1 MNMPKLSL
9 PGCNYFYFFPALVG
23 IVFLILFNLTA
34 FSQEKPASPK
44 LSVKG
49 TNITL
54 QQAFQQIKKET
65 GLTVFYTNLI
75 LNDKEKVSV
84 NFNNAPLNEVL
95 NYLLKNKNISYQI
108 RRDKVIVLEKKVS
121 SAATSSRKTSFLVKG
136 VVIDGQNVPLAG
148 VSIRQKNGTSAAI
161 SDQNG
166 NYTISV
172 SGTDARLEF
181 AYLGF
186 DTQER
191 AVNNDR
197 NINIVLKEKL
207 TGLDEIVVIGYGT
220 TTKRDLTGAVGT
232 VNMKDLEKAPIR
244 SFEEALAGRIAGV
257 EVSSPD
263 GQPGSASNIVI
274 RGNNSITQDNSPL
287 YVIDGFPLEDVDNNA
302 LNPADIES
310 IEVLK
315 DASATAIYGA
325 RGANGVIMITT
336 KRGKIGEPV
345 INYNGYYGTQ
355 KVIKEMQLMEAY
367 DFVKLQREVSS
378 TSATNIYGPAED
390 DERYK
395 LSPGINWQNEVF
407 RTAPMINNYISIN
420 GGTAKTKYSISGST
434 LNQDGIVLNTGF
446 NRYQGRVVLDQEINK
461 KLKVGVNL
469 NYTEAESYGV
479 LASSSFGN
487 LSSLSIMS
495 SVWAYRPVS
504 GNLSDENLLDDLID
518 PTIDETS
525 DYRINPKKAALNTSN
540 KLVTNT
546 FSANVFAE
554 YMLTRNL
561 KLRIT
566 GGINKAT
573 NRRDIFYNSETYQG
587 SLFTA
592 SSRGGPYGT
601 ISTVTNNNFLN
612 ENTLTYSK
620 VFNKVH
626 RLNVVGGFT
635 YQKRGSNVFGASAY
649 TVPNEELGV
658 YGLDEGVLN
667 ALQSSLTESKQASF
681 LGRAM
686 YNYKSKYYATASF
699 RTDGS
704 SRFAPGNQWSYFPSG
719 SLAWRFSGEDFMK
732 SLPFVYDAKLRAG
745 YGVTGNNRVTDYAF
759 RAIQAMPANAA
770 YAFNNGII
778 PGSVLTALSNENLKW
793 ESTGQFDAGLDL
805 DLLKGRIQF
814 TTDFYMKKTYDLLLN
829 SGLPGSVGILNTFK
843 NIGEVQNRGWEFS
856 LNTVNIQQKNF
867 KWSSSFNI
875 SFNKNKVVELTENQ
889 EAITTAVSWDSGFK
903 MPLYIAKKGDPI
915 GRFYGFVW
923 EGVYQKSDFN
933 YLPNGTPQLKDEV
946 ATNGGTRASIRP
958 GDVKYKDLNGDGI
971 LNSDDYTMI
980 GNPYPIHT
988 GGFSNNFEYKQF
1000 DLNVFFQWSY
1010 GNDIFNAN
1018 RLFFEGSS
1026 VARANQNQYA
1036 SYIDRWSETNQDSK
1050 NFRVG
1055 GQGPYAYSSRVV
1067 EDGSYLRLKTVSL
1080 GYNLPAKYAKAIKIN
1095 ALRVYS
1101 SAQNLYTW
1109 TNYSGQD
1116 PEVSTKNSALTTG
1129 FDYSPFPR
1137 ALTFTF
1143 GLNVTL

>member
-1 MNMPKLSL
+1 MPKLSFT
-9 PGCNYFYFFPALVG
+9 GRNYFYFFSTLIG
-23 IVFLILFNLTA
+23 IVFFMLFNEAA
-34 FSQEKPASPK
+34 FSQEKPVLQK

-65 GLTVFYTNLI
+65 GLIVFYTNLV

-121 SAATSSRKTSFLVKG
+121 VGGGSASKSSFIVKG
-136 VVIDGQNVPLAG
+136 IIIDVKNIPLPGVI
-148 VSIRQKNGTSAAI
+148 IKQKNGTSTAV
-161 SDQNG
+161 SDAKG
-166 NYTISV
+166 NYSISV
-172 SGTDARLEF
+172 SGQDANLEF
-181 AYLGF
+181 TYMGF
-186 DTQER
+186 ETQEI
-191 AVNNDR
+191 AVNDLK
-197 NINIVLKEKL
+197 NINVVLKEKL

-232 VNMKDLEKAPIR
+232 VVMKDLEKAPVR
-244 SFEEALAGRIAGV
+244 SFEEALAGRVAGV

-263 GQPGSASNIVI
+263 GQPGSASSIVI

-287 YVIDGFPLEDVDNNA
+287 YVIDGFPLEDVDNNT

-310 IEVLK
+310 IEILK

-325 RGANGVIMITT
+325 RGANGVIIITT
-336 KRGKIGEPV
+336 KRGKVGEPV
-345 INYNGYYGTQ
+345 INYNGYYGVQ
-355 KVIKEMQLMEAY
+355 KVIKEIKLMEAY
-367 DFVKLQREVSS
+367 DFVKLQREVN
-378 TSATNIYGPAED
+378 SAGAISIYGPVVD
-390 DERYK
+390 DDRYK
-395 LSPGINWQNEVF
+395 LSPGINWQDEVF
-407 RTAPMINNYISIN
+407 KSAPMQNNYISIN
-420 GGTAKTKYSISGST
+420 GGTSKTKYSISGSI
-434 LNQDGIVLNTGF
+434 LNQDGIILNTGF
-446 NRYQGRVVLDQEINK
+446 NRYQGRVVLDQAINN

-469 NYTEAESYGV
+469 NYSGTDSYGV

-487 LSSLSIMS
+487 TSSLSIMS
-495 SVWAYRPVS
+495 SIWAYRPVS
-504 GNLSDENLLDDLID
+504 GNVSDEDLLEELID
-518 PTIDETS
+518 PSIEETS
-525 DYRINPKKAALNTSN
+525 DYRTNPKKTAINTSN

-546 FSANVFAE
+546 FFANLFAE
-554 YMLTRNL
+554 YMITKNL

-566 GGINKAT
+566 GGVNKSAS
-573 NRRDIFYNSETYQG
+573 RRDVFYNSNTYQG
-587 SLFTA
+587 SLFSA
-592 SSRGGPYGT
+592 SSKGGPYGS
-601 ISTVTNNNFLN
+601 ISTVQTDNFLN

-626 RLNVVGGFT
+626 RLNLVGGFT
-635 YQKRGSNVFGASAY
+635 YQKRSGNIFGATAFS
-649 TVPNEELGV
+649 VPNEELGV
-658 YGLDEGVLN
+658 YGLDEGVLS

-704 SRFAPGNQWSYFPSG
+704 SRFALGNQWSYFPSG

-759 RAIQAMPANAA
+759 RAIQAMPTNAA
-770 YAFNNGII
+770 YAFNNGVT
-778 PGSVLTALSNENLKW
+778 PGSVLTALSNNDLKW

-805 DLLKGRIQF
+805 DLFKGRIQF
-814 TTDFYMKKTYDLLLN
+814 TTDFYIKKTYDLLLN
-829 SGLPGSVGILNTFK
+829 SGLPGSVGILSTFK

-856 LNTVNIQQKNF
+856 LTTVNIQKKDF
-867 KWSSSFNI
+867 KWSSNFNI
-875 SFNKNKVVELTENQ
+875 SFNKNKVIDLTENQ
-889 EAITTAVSWDSGFK
+889 EAITTSVGWDSGFK

-933 YLPNGTPQLKDEV
+933 YLPNGTPSLKDEV

-1010 GNDIFNAN
+1010 GNDVFNAN

-1026 VARANQNQYA
+1026 VARSHQNQYA
-1036 SYIDRWSETNQDSK
+1036 SYIDRWSETNQESK

-1080 GYNLPAKYAKAIKIN
+1080 GYNLPVKYAKSLKIS

-1101 SAQNLYTW
+1101 SAQNIYTW